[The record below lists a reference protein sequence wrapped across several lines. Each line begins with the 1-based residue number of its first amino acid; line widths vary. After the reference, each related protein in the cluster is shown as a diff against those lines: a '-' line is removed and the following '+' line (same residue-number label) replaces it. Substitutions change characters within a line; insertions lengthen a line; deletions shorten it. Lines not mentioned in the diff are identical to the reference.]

1 MGVCA
6 AEAVDRL
13 IRIPNDEEFLPGAV
27 PEPYQPMLDRV
38 NVLELIDQK
47 IAKTPLPSR
56 PGIAVLDQFC
66 RTEKKI
72 IKVIQILFRFQ
83 LFIAL
88 ICLLPDSFF
97 GWRNFLRR
105 LLRPSGRNPSLMP
118 RHSFKKLFFAYICPG
133 LFHRLF
139 CQIFQFCLSCQTEL
153 FALRL
158 QEIQADSV
166 ECTDGHHPAR

>member
-38 NVLELIDQK
+38 NILELIDQK
-47 IAKTPLPSR
+47 ITKTLLPAR
-56 PGIAVLDQFC
+56 PGIAALDQFC

-72 IKVIQILFRFQ
+72 VKIIQILFGFQ

-88 ICLLPDSFF
+88 ICLLSDPFF
-97 GWRNFLRR
+97 GW
-105 LLRPSGRNPSLMP
+105 
-118 RHSFKKLFFAYICPG
+118 
-133 LFHRLF
+133 
-139 CQIFQFCLSCQTEL
+139 
-153 FALRL
+153 
-158 QEIQADSV
+158 
-166 ECTDGHHPAR
+166 

>member
-88 ICLLPDSFF
+88 ICLL
-97 GWRNFLRR
+97 
-105 LLRPSGRNPSLMP
+105 RPSGRNPSLMP
-118 RHSFKKLFFAYICPG
+118 RHTFKELLGIHRFPALFYRLLCQFPKL
-133 LFHRLF
+133 
-139 CQIFQFCLSCQTEL
+139 CLSCQKEFL
-153 FALRL
+153 SLGF